1 MFAMDPEN
9 RPVTH
14 SGCDSISIYT
24 HKNDNCVCQK
34 GKIANICVCIFIYFF
49 ICFIYLL
56 LTDSGSSSQDL
67 KKQKKN
73 PKTNLIKKINKYIY
87 IYICIG

>member
-9 RPVTH
+9 QPVTH

-34 GKIANICVCIFIYFF
+34 GKIANICVCIFFF
-49 ICFIYLL
+49 FLFVLFIY
-56 LTDSGSSSQDL
+56 
-67 KKQKKN
+67 
-73 PKTNLIKKINKYIY
+73 Y
-87 IYICIG
+87 

>member
-9 RPVTH
+9 QPVTH

-49 ICFIYLL
+49 NLFYLFIINRLRVQF
-56 LTDSGSSSQDL
+56 TRF
-67 KKQKKN
+67 KKTQ
-73 PKTNLIKKINKYIY
+73 NKPH
-87 IYICIG
+87 